1 LSAILFHDKI
11 DSMISSDKIKEL
23 KAIASKLRQ
32 HIIAMT
38 CAAASGHP
46 GGSLS
51 AADIITVL
59 YFHQLRHNPK
69 RPDWTERDRFV
80 MSKGHAAPVLYA
92 ALAEVGYFP
101 VKYLKTL
108 RQIGSSLQG
117 HVDMLSLP
125 GIEMSTGSL
134 GQGLSAANGMALA
147 GRLDKRDYRVYC
159 LLGDGECQEGQ
170 VWEAA
175 MTSAHYKL
183 DKLTAIIDHNKY
195 QIDGRVADIKNLAP
209 LAEKWQAFGWQVFN
223 CNGHEPEAI
232 IAALDKAAK
241 VKGQPSMIIADTVKG
256 KGVSFMEER
265 PLDFHGRAPTQEEEA
280 LAIKQLCQ
288 LEDFEL

>member
-1 LSAILFHDKI
+1 
-11 DSMISSDKIKEL
+11 MISKEKIRALESMAKQ
-23 KAIASKLRQ
+23 LRQ
-32 HIIAMT
+32 HIIEMT
-38 CAAASGHP
+38 CRAASGHP

-59 YFHQLRHNPK
+59 YFYHLKHDPK
-69 RPDWTERDRFV
+69 DPAWPERDRFV

-92 ALAEVGYFP
+92 ALAESGYFP
-101 VKYLKTL
+101 IKYLMTL

-147 GRLDKRDYRVYC
+147 ARMDKKSYRVYC

-175 MTSAHYKL
+175 MTSAHHKL
-183 DKLTAIIDHNKY
+183 DNLTAIVDHNKY
-195 QIDGRVADIKNLAP
+195 QIDGRVEDIKNLQPFAD
-209 LAEKWQAFGWQVFN
+209 KWKAFGWNVLS
-223 CNGHEPEAI
+223 CDGHKMEAI
-232 IAALDKAAK
+232 VAALEQAGKT
-241 VKGQPSMIIADTVKG
+241 KGQPTVIIADTVKG
-256 KGVSFMEER
+256 KGVSFMEAK
-265 PLDFHGRAPTQEEEA
+265 PLDYHGRAPSPEEEKK
-280 LAIKQLCQ
+280 AICELCNIK
-288 LEDFEL
+288 DFEA

>member
-1 LSAILFHDKI
+1 
-11 DSMISSDKIKEL
+11 MIAKEKVKEL
-23 KAIASKLRQ
+23 EATARKLRQ
-32 HIIAMT
+32 HIISMT
-38 CAAASGHP
+38 CAAGSGHP

-59 YFHQLRHNPK
+59 YFYKMRHNPK
-69 RPDWTERDRFV
+69 DPGWPDRDRFV

-92 ALAEVGYFP
+92 ALAEAGYFP
-101 VKYLKTL
+101 VSYLKTL
-108 RQIGSSLQG
+108 RKIGSSLQG
-117 HVDMLSLP
+117 HVDMLALP

-147 GRLDKRDYRVYC
+147 GRLDKKDYRVYC

-175 MTSAHYKL
+175 MTASHHKL
-183 DKLTAIIDHNKY
+183 DNLTAIVDHNKY
-195 QIDGRVADIKNLAP
+195 QIDGRVEEIKNLQP
-209 LAEKWQAFGWQVFN
+209 FAEKWKAFGWQVFS
-223 CNGHEPEAI
+223 CDGHDFVKLIETLEKAEKFKGKPSVI
-232 IAALDKAAK
+232 IAE
-241 VKGQPSMIIADTVKG
+241 TVKG

-265 PLDFHGRAPTQEEEA
+265 PLDFHGRAPTPEEEKKA
-280 LAIKQLCQ
+280 VAELCQ

>member
-1 LSAILFHDKI
+1 
-11 DSMISSDKIKEL
+11 MIPGEKVKEL
-23 KAIASKLRQ
+23 QAMAAKLRR
-32 HIIAMT
+32 HIIEMT

-59 YFHQLRHNPK
+59 YFHKMRHNPK
-69 RPDWTERDRFV
+69 DPAWPDRDRFV

-92 ALAEVGYFP
+92 ALAEAGYFP
-101 VKYLKTL
+101 VDYLKTL
-108 RQIGSSLQG
+108 RRIGSSLQG

-147 GRLDKRDYRVYC
+147 GRLDKKDYRVYC

-175 MTSAHYKL
+175 MTSSHHKL
-183 DKLTAIIDHNKY
+183 DNLTAVVDHNKY
-195 QIDGRVADIKNLAP
+195 QIDGRVEEIKSLKP
-209 LAEKWQAFGWQVFN
+209 FSEKWKAFGWNVLS
-223 CNGHEPEAI
+223 CDGHKMESIIEALEKAERTKGKPTII
-232 IAALDKAAK
+232 IAET
-241 VKGQPSMIIADTVKG
+241 IKG
-256 KGVSFMEER
+256 KGVSFMEDK
-265 PLDFHGRAPTQEEEA
+265 PLEYHGRAPSPEEEKKA
-280 LAIKQLCQ
+280 LSELCQ
-288 LEDFEL
+288 TEEFEV